1 MFVLDASVLLAL
13 LLGESGAQ
21 QVAAVVRGAE
31 MSIVNLC
38 EVVARLSEGG
48 ADPGAVYGI
57 AISYG
62 VRVQA
67 FREAH
72 AIEVARL
79 RPLTRHLGLSLG
91 DRTCL
96 AQGRFSA
103 LPILTA
109 DARMASA
116 DIGLDIR
123 MIR

>member
-1 MFVLDASVLLAL
+1 MA
-13 LLGESGAQ
+13 GAI
-21 QVAAVVRGAE
+21 RGSDI
-31 MSIVNLC
+31 SIVNLC
-38 EVVARLSEGG
+38 EVVTKLTEGG
-48 ADPGAVYGI
+48 ADPEAVYGI
-57 AISYG
+57 AVSYG

-72 AIEVARL
+72 ALEVARL
-79 RPLTRHLGLSLG
+79 RPITKSLGLSLG

-96 AQGRFSA
+96 AQGRLSA

-109 DARMASA
+109 DTRMAAA

>member
-1 MFVLDASVLLAL
+1 MFVLDASALLAL
-13 LLGESGAQ
+13 LLEETGAE
-21 QVAAVVRGAE
+21 QVAAAIRGSE
-31 MSIVNLC
+31 ISIVNLC
-38 EVVARLSEGG
+38 EVVTKLTESG
-48 ADPGAVYGI
+48 ADPDAVYGI
-57 AISYG
+57 AVSYG

-72 AIEVARL
+72 ALEVARL
-79 RPLTRHLGLSLG
+79 RPITKSLGLSLG

-96 AQGRFSA
+96 AQGRLSE

-109 DARMASA
+109 DARMAAA